1 MPHIDAGMLQA
12 WLDGETDEAENRRVE
27 SHLEHC
33 EQCRVGLDEAAR
45 IGAQASEI
53 VAEVAPLAMPEWS
66 ELLARAERAEREPG
80 VATTVRPGPQLIPVL
95 AWAATL
101 VLAFT
106 LGWYGR
112 WPLDELPTPE
122 RQVAALEEVAPG
134 RQAAKREESLPG
146 RQAAKPEESLPE
158 RRVAEVEDSSR
169 GRQVQE
175 AEAPGQAPTPAANRS
190 GFRAQRERQ
199 EVPKATTAGAME
211 GDADLPVAA
220 PEPRAAAVTA
230 GPAVDLQAESAAP
243 PPGPAAASVPR
254 AQAFLPADEARE
266 APPVRSASLPSR
278 PELSIRVDPDA
289 LPAGTLVLGEAK
301 LVTAA
306 FAELPAALDGAMGPV
321 VLQLVFDDPAA
332 GALVTLLQP
341 AAGLAQLLSS
351 SADRVAAPSARRA
364 PVPPDNNALRSES
377 SPGRETLIVLPDN
390 TKALQWSTGGRL
402 VVLIADVEESVL
414 RQLRLRVR

>member
-33 EQCRVGLDEAAR
+33 ERCRVGLDEAAA

-66 ELLARAERAEREPG
+66 ELLARAARTEREPG
-80 VATTVRPGPQLIPVL
+80 VATTVRSGAKLMPVL

-112 WPLDELPTPE
+112 RPVDEMPTPE
-122 RQVAALEEVAPG
+122 RQVAALEEVA
-134 RQAAKREESLPG
+134 PG

-175 AEAPGQAPTPAANRS
+175 AEAPGQAPTPATNRS
-190 GFRAQRERQ
+190 GFGAQRERQ

-230 GPAVDLQAESAAP
+230 GPAVDLQAESGAPQQAPEAAP
-243 PPGPAAASVPR
+243 VPR
-254 AQAFLPADEARE
+254 AQAFLSADEVRE
-266 APPVRSASLPSR
+266 APSVRNARLPSR
-278 PELSIRVDPDA
+278 PELSMRVDPDA

-306 FAELPAALDGAMGPV
+306 FAALPAALDGAMGPV

-332 GALVTLLQP
+332 GAMVTLLQP
-341 AAGLAQLLSS
+341 AAGLARLLSS

-364 PVPPDNNALRSES
+364 PVPADNKALSSES
-377 SPGRETLIVLPDN
+377 PPERATLIVLPDN
-390 TKALQWSTGGRL
+390 TKALQWRTEGRV
-402 VVLIADVEESVL
+402 VVLIADVEEAVL